1 MMKTFHAF
9 MLFYCYINI
18 ISYLQI
24 FKFSCLY
31 ILISSY
37 CYFYFSLFFSF
48 VFMCVYFDINSILIS
63 IYIHFH
69 IFTYSGNAFI
79 YDIRGKLVQ
88 NFSVVDFST
97 SANVLECL
105 FWGNGIVA
113 MTADMQIFVVEV
125 IFIYL
130 ISHSL
135 SHSLFILHYLYIS
148 LFLSIFASHYHSL

>member
-9 MLFYCYINI
+9 MLFYFYINI
-18 ISYLQI
+18 ISYLHN

-37 CYFYFSLFFSF
+37 CYFCFSLFFSF
-48 VFMCVYFDINSILIS
+48 VFMCVYFDINSILTS
-63 IYIHFH
+63 ICYHYPN
-69 IFTYSGNAFI
+69 FTYSGNAFI

-125 IFIYL
+125 
-130 ISHSL
+130 SL
-135 SHSLFILHYLYIS
+135 NCQKNSDFLLFM
-148 LFLSIFASHYHSL
+148 FW